1 MNNRK
6 RQKLKHMHGV
16 KLSKLQIWN
25 LRQTLAVYIAGG
37 LRQFMNRE
45 IYGFPSNLEKDADV
59 DPDGSIAMEEWR
71 NILKEMLWSFEQIAF
86 DADTPAMRWYGEQY
100 DVLIEQ
106 GVSANE
112 ILFES
117 KLPDFPLNIYQTEI
131 EHGERLQHGIDLFAK
146 YFLDLWD

>member
-1 MNNRK
+1 
-6 RQKLKHMHGV
+6 
-16 KLSKLQIWN
+16 
-25 LRQTLAVYIAGG
+25 
-37 LRQFMNRE
+37 
-45 IYGFPSNLEKDADV
+45 
-59 DPDGSIAMEEWR
+59 
-71 NILKEMLWSFEQIAF
+71 
-86 DADTPAMRWYGEQY
+86 MRWYGEQY